1 MGKIINGTEKSCKP
15 RGRLLLVRNDI
26 FRKIE
31 HYVFSSGIRQ
41 RLTFPEDLAA
51 IYWQESYKAFEQCG
65 LSGSVRTYDSE
76 NVSFSEVKAHMAK
89 SVEAGER
96 FGETFDTEELISIHW
111 DQGISIFLFLIADRD
126 ANTTVR
132 AAPKLSP
139 INLISLR
146 PS

>member
-1 MGKIINGTEKSCKP
+1 
-15 RGRLLLVRNDI
+15 LFLVRNDI

-31 HYVFSSGIRQ
+31 HYVFSPGIRQ

-65 LSGSVRTYDSE
+65 LSGSVRADDSE
-76 NVSFSEVKAHMAK
+76 NVSLLEVKAHTAK

-96 FGETFDTEELISIHW
+96 FGETVDTEELISIHW
-111 DQGISIFLFLIADRD
+111 DHGVFHLLLIADRD

-132 AAPKLSP
+132 VALILRPT
-139 INLISLR
+139 NLISLR
-146 PS
+146 SS

>member
-1 MGKIINGTEKSCKP
+1 MGKVINVTEKSCKP

-31 HYVFSSGIRQ
+31 HYVFSPGICQ

-65 LSGSVRTYDSE
+65 LSGSVRADDSE
-76 NVSFSEVKAHMAK
+76 NVSLSEVKAHIAK

-96 FGETFDTEELISIHW
+96 FGETFDPEELISIHR
-111 DQGISIFLFLIADRD
+111 DQGVCDCRPRRQHS
-126 ANTTVR
+126 
-132 AAPKLSP
+132 
-139 INLISLR
+139 R
-146 PS
+146 PSRA